1 MCLQAEER
9 PLQRNEQLLADLRKR
24 STSITPLKLRRIPP
38 SKTTTVESLCD
49 WKTPKVRISIFFYSK
64 KIFFYSLFNQLDFSQ
79 ASLNRGELFNLKS
92 NTDNDNWDVQ
102 SNDGTIK
109 TFPGV
114 CFMIPPPDP
123 DAINRVDL

>member
-1 MCLQAEER
+1 MNNFGYNL
-9 PLQRNEQLLADLRKR
+9 
-24 STSITPLKLRRIPP
+24 
-38 SKTTTVESLCD
+38 
-49 WKTPKVRISIFFYSK
+49 IFFYS
-64 KIFFYSLFNQLDFSQ
+64 FFDQLCFSQ
-79 ASLNRGELFNLKS
+79 ASLNRGGLFNLKS
-92 NTDNDNWDVQ
+92 NTDNDNWEVQ

>member
-1 MCLQAEER
+1 ER

-24 STSITPLKLRRIPP
+24 STSITPLKLRRTPP

-49 WKTPKVRISIFFYSK
+49 WKTPK
-64 KIFFYSLFNQLDFSQ
+64 

-92 NTDNDNWDVQ
+92 NTDIDNWEVQ
-102 SNDGTIK
+102 YNDGTIK
-109 TFPGV
+109 KFPGV